1 LTGAVYGSTGQI
13 GVENTTI
20 YLQTLA
26 NRLRRGLNDYESSLS
41 ASDGGTPDVVLV
53 SYTSTNDA
61 PLTIHDTC
69 CSSTHWN
76 TWTTGF
82 GLGGDATTDG
92 NAAGLNY
99 SMGGTL
105 AGLETVDG
113 CHRLGFY
120 GGYVHNYIG
129 TNANESSQVNGG
141 TFGSYY
147 VTSFDRQYVLGIGG
161 FEYDGFDSRRRI
173 SFAGLTAE
181 GDTEGWK
188 GYYYT
193 ESGVTFGDHL
203 LAVQPFAGLQ
213 YIHFRQ
219 NGFTETGAAAANLAV
234 PGINTNSLRS
244 AIGSRFFSK
253 NDRLDGISFT
263 PEFRALWLHEFLE
276 TQTGFSTFF
285 SEVGGGNSFAI
296 NGLGMGRDWGV
307 LGTGLNCDFGCN
319 WSAYTNYDLMLN
331 DQTMFH
337 IGSGGVQYLW

>member
-1 LTGAVYGSTGQI
+1 
-13 GVENTTI
+13 
-20 YLQTLA
+20 
-26 NRLRRGLNDYESSLS
+26 
-41 ASDGGTPDVVLV
+41 
-53 SYTSTNDA
+53 
-61 PLTIHDTC
+61 
-69 CSSTHWN
+69 
-76 TWTTGF
+76 
-82 GLGGDATTDG
+82 
-92 NAAGLNY
+92 
-99 SMGGTL
+99 MGGTL
-105 AGLETVDG
+105 AGAEVADRAHLVG
-113 CHRLGFY
+113 VY
-120 GGYVHNYIG
+120 GGYLYNYIG
-129 TNANESSQVNGG
+129 TNANESNQINGG
-141 TFGSYY
+141 TAGGYY

-181 GDTEGWK
+181 GDTDGWK

-193 ESGVTFGDHL
+193 ESGVTFGDQL

-244 AIGSRFFSK
+244 AIGTRLFSK
-253 NDRLDGISFT
+253 NDRLDGICFT

-276 TQTGFSTFF
+276 TETGFNTFF
-285 SEVGGGNSFAI
+285 SEVGSGAGSFAI

-331 DQTMFH
+331 DQAMFH